1 MRMEQGNWNEV
12 EKNFQWGAL
21 HTRYQHERKVEAI
34 LNAKGFETLLP
45 SYHTLRQ
52 WKDRKRTISE
62 PLFPGYLFIA
72 GVNDRRLEVM
82 STPGV
87 CAIVCVAGRPAT
99 IPADEIEAIRK
110 CVSDPG
116 KVEPHPYLKGGDSVR
131 VQSGPL
137 SGVEGILVRKKDS
150 CRLVVSVE
158 ILGRAAAVEIDAACV
173 RKTNWGQAQNQNQTQ
188 NTTGVLRFS

>member
-1 MRMEQGNWNEV
+1 MRMEHDNRHEA
-12 EKNFQWGAL
+12 ERNFQWSAL

-34 LNAKGFETLLP
+34 LNAKGFDTFLP
-45 SYHTLRQ
+45 SYHTVRQ

-72 GVNDRRLEVM
+72 GVNDQRLQVT

-87 CAIVCVAGRPAT
+87 CAIVCVAGTPAT

-116 KVEPHPYLKGGDSVR
+116 RVEPHPYLKGGDIVR

-137 SGVEGILVRKKDS
+137 FGVEGILVRKKDS
-150 CRLVVSVE
+150 CR
-158 ILGRAAAVEIDAACV
+158 
-173 RKTNWGQAQNQNQTQ
+173 
-188 NTTGVLRFS
+188 